1 MKSPVMVF
9 NYGAGLPS
17 IKKAITKELLIDAI
31 EAIAANPKLKSK
43 YGLKDVDLAKTPI
56 TDASLVPL
64 VRVLSTE
71 IETAYATPIAEA
83 LKKEFKDT
91 IEYNTTVNNVF
102 GILYNDFV
110 DRYSAKV
117 KGLNRGV
124 TMPSKEENL
133 KITQE
138 ILKEYGP
145 IIDGPTTQGL
155 LDRILISQRGA
166 TDVESLLGNSAITTV
181 PSAADFGGELSTVS
195 IVVRG
200 VGDPGAS
207 GGVIP
212 THTADG
218 TVQGK
223 TMKDSVGGYL
233 GVHDAMVLGLDQLG
247 SAKDYNRHWYEVN
260 KDYSIVSSIVKA
272 AETVVGL
279 TGKEQAM
286 VAKLKAFEDTIQ
298 ANRVVLFG
306 SDMKVGQMV
315 GLPGSMYEV
324 NVKKEP
330 GIIVPKFKT
339 LKDMKDRTN
348 DVRLKNILT
357 DMLKKK
363 KSVREAID
371 MIDTK
376 VYEGRKLEWLGNP
389 EIVQIANEFRE
400 VESEGN
406 EVQDNVRTDIMKDT
420 ALNSRATGVLIKDV
434 KDCRI

>member
-1 MKSPVMVF
+1 M
-9 NYGAGLPS
+9 
-17 IKKAITKELLIDAI
+17 
-31 EAIAANPKLKSK
+31 
-43 YGLKDVDLAKTPI
+43 
-56 TDASLVPL
+56 
-64 VRVLSTE
+64 
-71 IETAYATPIAEA
+71 
-83 LKKEFKDT
+83 
-91 IEYNTTVNNVF
+91 
-102 GILYNDFV
+102 
-110 DRYSAKV
+110 
-117 KGLNRGV
+117 
-124 TMPSKEENL
+124 
-133 KITQE
+133 
-138 ILKEYGP
+138 
-145 IIDGPTTQGL
+145 
-155 LDRILISQRGA
+155 ISQRGA
-166 TDVESLLGNSAITTV
+166 TDVESLLGASAITTV

-218 TVQGK
+218 AVQGK

-272 AETVVGL
+272 ADTIVGL

-298 ANRVVLFG
+298 ANRAVLFS

-363 KSVREAID
+363 KSVREAIS
-371 MIDTK
+371 MIDTQ

-389 EIVQIANEFRE
+389 EIVQVANEFRE

-406 EVQDNVRTDIMKDT
+406 EVQDNVRADIMKGT
-420 ALNSRATGVLIKDV
+420 TLNSRATGVLIKDV
-434 KDCRI
+434 KDCKI